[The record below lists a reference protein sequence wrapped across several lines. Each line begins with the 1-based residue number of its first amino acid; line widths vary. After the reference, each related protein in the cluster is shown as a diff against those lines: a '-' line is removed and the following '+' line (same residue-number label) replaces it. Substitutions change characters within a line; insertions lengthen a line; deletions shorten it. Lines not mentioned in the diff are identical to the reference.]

1 MNIILFGPPGVG
13 KGPQAKLLAE
23 AYAIPH
29 FSTGDML
36 RAAVAAQT
44 PLGRQAQ
51 QLMDAGQLVPDAL
64 MIGIVRDALASPPA
78 QTGFILDGFPRT
90 VPQAEA
96 LTTIF
101 RELCITSFTV
111 INLDVDTEAIIRRL
125 GNRLVCAREGK
136 IFNSDLDKVRAGG
149 PCPSCGTPLTQRE
162 DDRPAT
168 VRERLDV
175 YHVKS
180 APVLTFY
187 ERLGVVH
194 TLDGGA
200 SVEVVQRAI
209 RDVLDTSDRA
219 KC

>member
-1 MNIILFGPPGVG
+1 
-13 KGPQAKLLAE
+13 
-23 AYAIPH
+23 
-29 FSTGDML
+29 
-36 RAAVAAQT
+36 
-44 PLGRQAQ
+44 
-51 QLMDAGQLVPDAL
+51 
-64 MIGIVRDALASPPA
+64 MIGIVREALASPPA

-175 YHVKS
+175 YHAKS

-194 TLDGGA
+194 TLDGGS